1 MVTDGFVCCG
11 HAWGCNDSEVHRV
24 GGAGYALLAE
34 PAVCVRVD
42 PDVPRAEIPARRRS
56 RSLLLPEISPR
67 DHSDSVPG
75 DQLHGHALWRAAS
88 VLLPASAIVPFDYAS
103 RDQGNLA
110 CFGASAGPHHGYA
123 FLLSRPQYRDCGG
136 QFPFAPFRTKH
147 RPADLSFLLRL
158 INCTSRLRIF
168 ADCPA
173 QFPDCKSSNK
183 FLFLR
188 RSYEV
193 QNAGSDR
200 CPDHGFL
207 GANRNPNHTPNPAN
221 FREFQMRMLWQDGG
235 VRFERCARRL
245 HG

>member
-1 MVTDGFVCCG
+1 VILVTDGFVCYG
-11 HAWGCNDSEVHRV
+11 RAWGCNDSEVHRV

-42 PDVPRAEIPARRRS
+42 PDAHRAEIPARRRS

-75 DQLHGHALWRAAS
+75 DQLDGNAVWRAAS
-88 VLLPASAIVPFDYAS
+88 VLRQTSTIEPVDHAR
-103 RDQGNLA
+103 RDQGDSA

-123 FLLSRPQYRDCGG
+123 FVRSRPQYRDCSG

-173 QFPDCKSSNK
+173 PFPGCKPSYK
-183 FLFLR
+183 FL
-188 RSYEV
+188 
-193 QNAGSDR
+193 
-200 CPDHGFL
+200 P
-207 GANRNPNHTPNPAN
+207 
-221 FREFQMRMLWQDGG
+221 
-235 VRFERCARRL
+235 
-245 HG
+245 